1 MLDEIM
7 NMVKEATGQAV
18 NKTPEVSNDQADAIA
33 QHVSGSLM
41 DELKSAVSGGGLQS
55 IMGMFSGQSGN
66 AADHPVTQNIV
77 GNIASSLSQKFGLSQ
92 GVASSL
98 TSSIIPMVMSK
109 MSGKAND
116 PNDSSLS
123 LDSIKNMLTG
133 SSGGGIMDKLKG
145 LFS

>member
-18 NKTPEVSNDQADAIA
+18 NNTAEVSNDQAGAIA

-41 DELKSAVSGGGLQS
+41 DELKSAVSSGGLQS
-55 IMGMFSGQSGN
+55 IMGMFSGQNGN
-66 AADHPVTQNIV
+66 VANNPVTQNIV
-77 GNIASSLSQKFGLSQ
+77 GNIASSLSQKFGLNQ
-92 GVASSL
+92 GIASSL

-116 PNDSSLS
+116 PNDKS
-123 LDSIKNMLTG
+123 LDLGSIANELTG
-133 SSGGGIMDKLKG
+133 GGGILDKLKG
-145 LFS
+145 LFA

>member
-18 NKTPEVSNDQADAIA
+18 NNNSQVSNNQADAIA

-55 IMGMFSGQSGN
+55 IMGMFSGQSSD
-66 AADHPVTQNIV
+66 AANHPVTQNIV
-77 GNIASSLSQKFGLSQ
+77 SNIASSLSQKFGLSQ

-98 TSSIIPMVMSK
+98 TSSIIPSVMSK
-109 MSGKAND
+109 ITGKAND
-116 PNDSSLS
+116 PNDSSIN
-123 LDSIKNMLTG
+123 LDSIKDMLTG
-133 SSGGGIMDKLKG
+133 SGGSILDKLKG
-145 LFS
+145 LFA